1 MMPPSPPKTE
11 VVREWGVQNEK
22 PSEGGMVIFWN
33 NTMYTCYSRVS
44 HLQEKE
50 DKNCGR

>member
-1 MMPPSPPKTE
+1 MMPPPPTGTE
-11 VVREWGVQNEK
+11 AVREWGGQNEK
-22 PSEGGMVIFWN
+22 PSEESMV
-33 NTMYTCYSRVS
+33 NTMYTCYSYVS